1 MSEMGKEKRENTPPL
16 PTYAFL
22 RLNIA
27 TQAKIITTVESV
39 GLVFVIDN
47 TKLAN
52 IKMAIRHIAHTIKV
66 SLFISSPPSQEG
78 LLISAYTSIVKYFD
92 AT

>member
-1 MSEMGKEKRENTPPL
+1 MSETRKEKKENTPPL

-47 TKLAN
+47 MKLAR
-52 IKMAIRHIAHTIKV
+52 IKMAIRHTAHTIKV
-66 SLFISSPPSQEG
+66 SLFISSPPFKK
-78 LLISAYTSIVKYFD
+78 AY
-92 AT
+92 

>member
-1 MSEMGKEKRENTPPL
+1 MSEIQKEKRENTPL
-16 PTYAFL
+16 LSTYAFL

-27 TQAKIITTVESV
+27 TQTKIMTTVESV

-47 TKLAN
+47 IKLAK

-66 SLFISSPPSQEG
+66 SLLISSPP
-78 LLISAYTSIVKYFD
+78 LKKVY
-92 AT
+92 